1 MLSRSQLSGACQVSL
16 FDFLLRNRDEVLA
29 LVAEHFFLVLV
40 STALAVSIG
49 VPLGILL
56 TRKPALSKPV
66 LGFANIMQ
74 TVPSLALFG
83 FLIPLN
89 IYLFETKILGG
100 IGPRTAIVAL
110 VLYSLLPIIRNT
122 FTGISGVDPAI
133 REAGKGMGM
142 TDRQLLLQVELP
154 LALGVIIAGVRV
166 ATVIC
171 VGTAT
176 IAAAI
181 DAGGLGR
188 YIFRGLRAND
198 NILILAGAVP
208 AALIALAADLL
219 LGYAERVIQFG
230 GVVKARAVKLLWGG
244 ALIAALFLVT
254 AYFFTASS
262 SAPVRVGAKDFTEQL
277 LLGEI
282 IAQAIEEKTGAQVMR
297 RFDLGG
303 NLAHEALSA
312 GEIDV
317 YVEYTG
323 TGLLSILKGEPLKDP
338 DKVYLYVKAEYAKR
352 FNLEWTA
359 PLGFDNTF
367 AILVR
372 REDAQK
378 FNLKTI
384 SDVARVASQWRAGFG
399 QDFMSRPDGY
409 PGFSKSYGLRFAEVR
424 EMDLS
429 LTYRALAEGQ
439 VDLIAGNST
448 DGLISRYGLYQLQ
461 DDRHYFPPYDAVPV
475 ARRSLLVQKPAVRE
489 ALQQLGG
496 VLSVDAMRGLN
507 FAVDG
512 EKRQPREVAREFLRQ
527 QGIVP

>member
-1 MLSRSQLSGACQVSL
+1 VS
-16 FDFLLRNRDEVLA
+16 FVEFLLRNRQEFLTLVGEHLF
-29 LVAEHFFLVLV
+29 LVAV
-40 STALAVSIG
+40 STGAAVLIG

-89 IYLFETKILGG
+89 LYLFELKILGG

-110 VLYSLLPIIRNT
+110 TLYSLLPIIRNT

-133 REAGKGMGM
+133 REAGRGMGM
-142 TDRQLLLQVELP
+142 TDRQLLFQVELP
-154 LALGVIIAGVRV
+154 LSLGVIIAGVRV

-198 NILILAGAVP
+198 NVLILAGAIP
-208 AALIALAADLL
+208 AALIALGADVL
-219 LGYAERVIQFG
+219 LGVLERWLQGTAVRRAG
-230 GVVKARAVKLLWGG
+230 ARRLLWAG
-244 ALIAALFLVT
+244 AAAVLMALAAGFWFVRATSDRIA
-254 AYFFTASS
+254 
-262 SAPVRVGAKDFTEQL
+262 VGSKDFTEQII
-277 LLGEI
+277 LGEI
-282 IAQAIEEKTGAQVMR
+282 LAQTIEDKTGRQVVR

-303 NLAHEALSA
+303 NLAHDALVA

-323 TGLLSILKGEPLKDP
+323 TGLLAILNGQPLKDSSE
-338 DKVYLYVKAEYAKR
+338 VYRRVKEEYARR
-352 FNLEWTA
+352 FDLEWTE
-359 PLGFDNTF
+359 PLGFGNTF

-372 REDAQK
+372 SDDAKRLALQ
-378 FNLKTI
+378 TV
-384 SDVARVASQWRAGFG
+384 SDAAKVAPQWRAGFG
-399 QDFMSRPDGY
+399 QDFMSRADGY
-409 PGFSKSYGLRFAEVR
+409 SGFARTYGLHFQETR
-424 EMDLS
+424 EMDLAF
-429 LTYRALAEGQ
+429 TYRALAEKQ

-448 DGLISRYGLYQLQ
+448 DGLIARYGLFQLE
-461 DDRHYFPPYDAVPV
+461 DDRRFFPPYDAAPV
-475 ARRSLLVQKPAVRE
+475 VRRDTLAKHPRLRDALRQLAGILSL
-489 ALQQLGG
+489 
-496 VLSVDAMRGLN
+496 DDMRRLN
-507 FAVDG
+507 YAVDG
-512 EKRQPREVAREFLRQ
+512 EKREAKAVARDFLRERKILS
-527 QGIVP
+527 GKDAGT